1 MSNNGGALGIGS
13 ENLELENMTIKEL
26 EKDGYKNSSSEP
38 SSVAEKGDVVDIYQT
53 ETNRTEPELDILSHE
68 EQFPIDPDAE
78 EETQQLTFRAV
89 FVGCCLGGV
98 IAASNIYLGLK
109 TGWTFGA
116 SLFGSIFGF
125 AILKPLSKALP
136 SWAGGGY
143 FGPKENVC
151 VQSAATAAGSL
162 GLIFT
167 SGIPAA
173 YQLGLLNTPKEDFGK
188 LCTFTLACAYYGM
201 FFAIPLRKLYI
212 LKQKLPF
219 PSAVAAAY
227 TIRSLHT
234 GKNAEA
240 NAKKKTKALLIAF
253 CLAIT
258 WRCVSEYAP
267 GILWDWHWGW
277 TLYSI
282 GWKQAVKVENWSWIL
297 EFTPAF
303 IGVGFI
309 AGQNASYSFFGG
321 AIVAWGI
328 IGPSLVQ
335 LGLAFGKPVD
345 PVKYPGYM
353 NYMSMVLAD
362 PVNKPSPRYWLVW
375 PGTMLLLAG
384 SFAEVASNYKTIY
397 ASMVQLFEPLTHR
410 FRKQDVKYDESQL
423 IEEPCP
429 PSEMV
434 PIWMWGGGII
444 ISIIF
449 TCLIMG
455 LQFKQNVG
463 VTILAIFFA
472 FLFSFIGAESCGR
485 TNIIPVTSI
494 GNASQLVIGGTTHGH
509 GSISN
514 QQLLNITG
522 GLLALGASEQ
532 SADMLGD
539 LKTTHLLRASP
550 RVQFYA
556 QCCGAIV
563 SVFMSVA
570 MYVLFSEAYPCIND
584 LALADKCSFSIP
596 DVGAYRAI
604 AVAVT
609 STSLPVPK
617 SSGILCICLMVWAF
631 VQTFLK
637 YRFVPAKYHG
647 YIPNLVGMGI
657 AFILNTTTYPG
668 AMAFGA
674 TVAYFWKRNYPAAFG
689 MYCYACAAGMIA
701 GEGLGGIVGAI
712 LQIAKVSG
720 NYYGTAIGCPAGAYC
735 G

>member
-1 MSNNGGALGIGS
+1 M
-13 ENLELENMTIKEL
+13 
-26 EKDGYKNSSSEP
+26 
-38 SSVAEKGDVVDIYQT
+38 
-53 ETNRTEPELDILSHE
+53 LSHE

-78 EETQQLTFRAV
+78 EELHQFTFRAV
-89 FVGCCLGGV
+89 FVGCVLGGV
-98 IAASNIYLGLK
+98 IAASNVYLGLK

-125 AILKPLSKALP
+125 AILKPMSRALP
-136 SWAGGGY
+136 TYLGGGY

-151 VQSAATAAGSL
+151 CQSAATAAGSL

-167 SGIPAA
+167 SGLPAA
-173 YQLGLLNTPKEDFGK
+173 YQLGLLDNPKADFGK
-188 LCTFTLACAYYGM
+188 LCTLTLACAYYGM

-212 LKQKLPF
+212 LKQKLAF

-240 NAKKKTKALLIAF
+240 NAKKKTYALVIAF
-253 CLAIT
+253 SLAIT
-258 WRCVSEYAP
+258 YRCVSEYAP

-282 GWKQAVKVENWSWIL
+282 GWKQAIKVENWSWIV

-309 AGQNASYSFFGG
+309 AGVNASYSFFGG

-328 IGPSLVQ
+328 IGPALVAA
-335 LGLAFGKPVD
+335 GEAFGTPID
-345 PVKYPGYM
+345 PVKYPGYI
-353 NYMSMVLAD
+353 NYMGMVLDD
-362 PVNKPSPRYWLVW
+362 PVNRPSPRYWLVW

-384 SFAEVASNYKTIY
+384 SFAELAANWKAILGSFAALV
-397 ASMVQLFEPLTHR
+397 EPLTNR
-410 FRKQDVKYDESQL
+410 FRKGRGGMYDQDQ

-429 PSEMV
+429 PSELV
-434 PIWMWGGGII
+434 PTWMWGGGII
-444 ISIIF
+444 LSIVF
-449 TCLIMG
+449 TCIIMG
-455 LQFKQNVG
+455 VQWGQNVG

-472 FLFSFIGAESCGR
+472 FLFSFIGVESAGR

-494 GNASQLVIGGTTHGH
+494 GNAVQLIVGGTTHGH
-509 GSISN
+509 GTIAN
-514 QQLLNITG
+514 QQTLNITG

-532 SADMLGD
+532 SADMVGD

-584 LALADKCSFSIP
+584 LALADNCAFAIP
-596 DVGAYRAI
+596 DVGAFRAI

-609 STSLPVPK
+609 STSLPVPR
-617 SSGILCICLMVWAF
+617 SSGILCIVLLVWAF
-631 VQTFLK
+631 VQTYLK
-637 YRFVPAKYHG
+637 YKFVPVKYHH
-647 YIPNLVGMGI
+647 YVPNLVGMGI
-657 AFILNTTTYPG
+657 AFILNTTTYPA

-674 TVAYFWKRNYPAAFG
+674 TFAFFWRKNYPAAFG
-689 MYCYACAAGMIA
+689 MYCYAVAAGMIA
-701 GEGLGGIVGAI
+701 GEGLGGIVGAV
-712 LQIAKVSG
+712 LQVAKVSG
-720 NYYGTAIGCPAGAYC
+720 NYYGTAIGCPAMAYC